1 MLTFKVE
8 SVIYA
13 SCLRAKAL
21 KAFSFLENKLFNNLN
36 LSICVGTRWWI
47 SKRYYLGNDSYF
59 GNKIDFNEL
68 SDQYV

>member
-8 SVIYA
+8 SVLYA
-13 SCLRAKAL
+13 SCLSAKAL
-21 KAFSFLENKLFNNLN
+21 KAKLFNNLN

-47 SKRYYLGNDSYF
+47 SKRYYLGNSSYF